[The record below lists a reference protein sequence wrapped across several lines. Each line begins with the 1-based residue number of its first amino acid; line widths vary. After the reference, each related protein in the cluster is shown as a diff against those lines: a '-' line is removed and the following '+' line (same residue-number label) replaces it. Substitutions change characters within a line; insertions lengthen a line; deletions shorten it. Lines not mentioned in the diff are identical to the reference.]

1 MTDENLEEK
10 YKILENKYKRKLA
23 LYGILGTLALGA
35 STGLDWWVYKNG
47 HNEGYQEGK
56 EAGVVEAQE
65 SAEAPEVRIELMDSC
80 LGERVKDVEISI
92 KQTMDGK
99 KITYNLRTSQNVT
112 YAEPHQPGTSIY
124 ESVFI
129 ELNKDEAVEYVDAY
143 NWGVQNFETSC
154 QGKAHDG
161 LVDIIQYSNTQGY
174 PLLCRERD
182 YEANKAAFDEA
193 DESLKNARKE
203 YGLE

>member
-1 MTDENLEEK
+1 MGCSGGDT
-10 YKILENKYKRKLA
+10 
-23 LYGILGTLALGA
+23 
-35 STGLDWWVYKNG
+35 
-47 HNEGYQEGK
+47 EGK
-56 EAGVVEAQE
+56 TRRFGWEEAVGGLVVVAGMFGMTVWAGRHFYGEGHENGYAE
-65 SAEAPEVRIELMDSC
+65 GRKACVAEAPEVRIELMDSY
-80 LGERVKDVEISI
+80 LGERVKDVVISI

-99 KITYNLRTSQNVT
+99 KIIYNLRTSQNVT
-112 YAEPHQPGTSIY
+112 YAEPHQPDTSIY

-193 DESLKNARKE
+193 DALLKKAKE
-203 YGLE
+203 QFSY